1 MDVGLITEPRKFLC
15 PLFFS
20 NYLVRLIPHSARTTS
35 GIRAE
40 GSYLGGYGTLHVY
53 GIISVY
59 STIHVYGTV
68 HIYNTIYVYGTIY
81 EYGVDGHLYLGDS
94 LL

>member
-1 MDVGLITEPRKFLC
+1 MVSEP
-15 PLFFS
+15 
-20 NYLVRLIPHSARTTS
+20 
-35 GIRAE
+35 
-40 GSYLGGYGTLHVY
+40 GSYFGGYGTVHVYGIISVYSTIHVY

-68 HIYNTIYVYGTIY
+68 HRGTIH
-81 EYGVDGHLYLGDS
+81 EYGGDGHLYLGDS